1 MAKAKRVAIYARV
14 STDNQDESMQ
24 LTALR
29 EMVIQRGWEL
39 KAEYVDHGVSS
50 RDVRPHLENLMRDA
64 HKRKF
69 DVVAVWKFDRFA
81 RSTRELVFALEQFQ
95 SWGIDFV
102 SVTQAIDTG
111 GPMGRLVFSVLA
123 AIAEFERDLI
133 RERVVAGMREA
144 RRRGKHC
151 GRPAIEFDVAS
162 AAELRRG
169 GLSWRRLASVT
180 GVPVHLL
187 RARLTAMLTNGGK
200 EVTVDKFPSAS
211 TLQIVQSS

>member
-1 MAKAKRVAIYARV
+1 MTKSKRVAIYARV
-14 STDNQDESMQ
+14 STDGQDEGMQ

-29 EMVIQRGWEL
+29 EMILQRQWEL
-39 KAEYVDHGVSS
+39 KSEYVDHGVSS
-50 RDVRPHLENLMRDA
+50 RDVRPQLELLMKDA

-95 SWGIDFV
+95 ALGIDFV
-102 SVTQAIDTG
+102 SVTQSIDTS

-133 RERVVAGMREA
+133 RERVIAGMKEA
-144 RRRGKHC
+144 RRKGKHC
-151 GRPAIEFDVAS
+151 GRPMIEFDINQAG
-162 AAELRRG
+162 ELRKG
-169 GLSWRRLASVT
+169 GLSWRKLAAAT

-187 RARLTAMLTNGGK
+187 RARLANLHI
-200 EVTVDKFPSAS
+200 P
-211 TLQIVQSS
+211 

>member
-1 MAKAKRVAIYARV
+1 MNKSKRVALYARV
-14 STDNQDESMQ
+14 STDGQDESMQ

-29 EMVIQRGWEL
+29 DMVSQRRWEVTR
-39 KAEYVDHGVSS
+39 EYIDHGVSS
-50 RDVRPHLENLMRDA
+50 RNVRPQLESLMRDA
-64 HKRKF
+64 QKHKF

-102 SVTQAIDTG
+102 SVTQSIDTSG
-111 GPMGRLVFSVLA
+111 LMGRLVYAVLA

-144 RRRGKHC
+144 RRKGKHC
-151 GRPAIEFDVAS
+151 DRPMIEFDVDQ
-162 AAELRRG
+162 AAELRRAG
-169 GLSWRRLASVT
+169 MSWRKLATST

-187 RARLTAMLTNGGK
+187 RARLSQ
-200 EVTVDKFPSAS
+200 TVP
-211 TLQIVQSS
+211 

>member
-1 MAKAKRVAIYARV
+1 MTKPKRVAIYARV
-14 STDNQDESMQ
+14 STDGQDEGMQ
-24 LTALR
+24 LTAMR
-29 EMVIQRGWEL
+29 EMINQRGWEL

-50 RDVRPHLENLMRDA
+50 RDVRPQLEGLMRDA
-64 HKRKF
+64 QRHKF

-95 SWGIDFV
+95 SWGIDFI
-102 SVTQAIDTG
+102 STTQAVDTS
-111 GPMGRLVFSVLA
+111 GPMGKLVFSVLA

-133 RERVVAGMREA
+133 RERVIAGMKEA

-151 GRPAIEFDVAS
+151 GRPMIEFDVDN

-169 GLSWRRLASVT
+169 GLSWRKLATAT

-187 RARLTAMLTNGGK
+187 RARLTS
-200 EVTVDKFPSAS
+200 EIPPRVTV
-211 TLQIVQSS
+211 